1 MSTFGRPQLSPPSSL
16 PTLSGDTKGNHA
28 QTGHLTASKAQA
40 VVTEPD
46 EAAHATQVFHYQ
58 RESSEIEL
66 FYDLFLVG
74 TIATV
79 SINNEIVNAQTF
91 KAYLGFFTLL
101 WTTWLHTVLYDVR
114 FSKDSLFHQAHKIV
128 SCGTLLAL
136 GASAALYDTGN
147 IGRTKAGLKAMSLV
161 LMTSRLALVI
171 PHGIV
176 LWTSWGYK
184 KVRSALILMLG
195 TYLLTAAGYL
205 AIALRVEHDPGCYV
219 FWYVICGVETAS
231 IIAVSCYWTLVS
243 FRPTHLVERLG
254 ELTLVIIGEGIL
266 VLSRRTY
273 QLFGMLNS
281 PSADVYIAI
290 ICAALLTYLVYA
302 LYFNHINHDEFG
314 SIRQQVWILLH
325 YPLHLAI
332 LLTLDGSSFLIMSGT
347 LSKMTRAWLDDYP
360 LYSFATWDEFF
371 RSFSTTSAVV
381 STLTAR
387 VDRLWTRMYRDP
399 LVALRLFNYTETV
412 TSIEHIPAAFNSS
425 EWQQQAIQ
433 TIGDLWTD
441 VEVAIYH
448 GFGIEPHVSFG
459 QLPSDYNEANAVEDV
474 VGTAFLYFYFAAGSL
489 LMVLAIMCFFAKKQS
504 LQAMWLRISIKV
516 AIGLCVILPVVTLW
530 LSTKASWTFFQSP
543 WTIATT
549 MLGYFLVVGM
559 EMFIDWLDQRKQR
572 QPLGSTS
579 ATLHVPALGSPA
591 LFTRQTQ
598 TVDLENTRSSPTETK
613 SPTLRVSIERSVGG
627 QVEETQRT

>member
-1 MSTFGRPQLSPPSSL
+1 M
-16 PTLSGDTKGNHA
+16 
-28 QTGHLTASKAQA
+28 
-40 VVTEPD
+40 
-46 EAAHATQVFHYQ
+46 
-58 RESSEIEL
+58 
-66 FYDLFLVG
+66 
-74 TIATV
+74 TV
-79 SINNEIVNAQTF
+79 
-91 KAYLGFFTLL
+91 
-101 WTTWLHTVLYDVR
+101 
-114 FSKDSLFHQAHKIV
+114 
-128 SCGTLLAL
+128 
-136 GASAALYDTGN
+136 
-147 IGRTKAGLKAMSLV
+147 
-161 LMTSRLALVI
+161 
-171 PHGIV
+171 
-176 LWTSWGYK
+176 
-184 KVRSALILMLG
+184 
-195 TYLLTAAGYL
+195 
-205 AIALRVEHDPGCYV
+205 
-219 FWYVICGVETAS
+219 
-231 IIAVSCYWTLVS
+231 
-243 FRPTHLVERLG
+243 
-254 ELTLVIIGEGIL
+254 
-266 VLSRRTY
+266 
-273 QLFGMLNS
+273 
-281 PSADVYIAI
+281 
-290 ICAALLTYLVYA
+290 
-302 LYFNHINHDEFG
+302 
-314 SIRQQVWILLH
+314 
-325 YPLHLAI
+325 
-332 LLTLDGSSFLIMSGT
+332 
-347 LSKMTRAWLDDYP
+347 AWMDDYP

-412 TSIEHIPAAFNSS
+412 TSLEHIPAPFNSS
-425 EWQQQAIQ
+425 KWQHQAVE

-448 GFGIEPHVSFG
+448 GFGIEPNLPFG
-459 QLPSDYNEANAVEDV
+459 QLPSEYNEASAVEDV

-516 AIGLCVILPVVTLW
+516 AIGICVILPVITLW
-530 LSTKASWTFFQSP
+530 LSTPASWTFFQSP

-549 MLGYFLVVGM
+549 MLGYFLGKSENSLCLMKIRPLTVALSHAVVGM